1 MVSSQFQKGTCY
13 DIVNFRRIKFNR
25 SLKNPCKIMLVET
38 SKDLAQIK
46 DEELKKG
53 KKKGFYGFLQ
63 SWLTVS
69 AFQSNVCMC
78 LTHTHSLKE
87 EAHSVFCIVWV
98 WIKGKHV
105 VPFCSLEHLVKGREK
120 SHLCWYCHHRGWSC
134 KCLGWGRG
142 SSGSQ
147 CRPHNL

>member
-53 KKKGFYGFLQ
+53 KKKASMVFSRADL
-63 SWLTVS
+63 L
-69 AFQSNVCMC
+69 C
-78 LTHTHSLKE
+78 LHFSPMF
-87 EAHSVFCIVWV
+87 ACV
-98 WIKGKHV
+98 
-105 VPFCSLEHLVKGREK
+105 
-120 SHLCWYCHHRGWSC
+120 
-134 KCLGWGRG
+134 
-142 SSGSQ
+142 
-147 CRPHNL
+147 